1 MYERSGAAD
10 RPRGKPAA
18 PDLAEYSP
26 EVEVLAGLYQRLGE
40 LIQVTVAATGSKKKI
55 KLQPWPRPETAESI
69 LHAHRVRKNQQHLA
83 DVITFVDTKA
93 LPAAD
98 PPAASS
104 TTTEATLSRVRR

>member
-1 MYERSGAAD
+1 MYQRSGAAD
-10 RPRGKPAA
+10 RPPGKPAA
-18 PDLAEYSP
+18 PPLAEYSL
-26 EVEVLAGLYQRLGE
+26 EVEAIAGVYHRLGE
-40 LIQVTVAATGSKKKI
+40 LMQITLAAQGIKKKL
-55 KLQPWPRPETAESI
+55 KLAPWPRPETAES
-69 LHAHRVRKNQQHLA
+69 LLRKRRVEQNKQHLM